1 MARLEKA
8 FVTRGKQFAHRMIDV
23 AEAIEGCKRSTRLTG
38 RIVDQIV
45 GCGTSVGANLRE
57 ADEAVSRPDFCRAM
71 GTVLKELGESRF
83 WLELVSERG
92 WIPSRRLTALLGEAE
107 QMSRIC
113 SVMVARTRR
122 SIKST
127 RRRPG

>member
-1 MARLEKA
+1 MPRLDA
-8 FVTRGKQFAHRMIDV
+8 DFLARGKRFAHRMIDV
-23 AEAIEGCKRSTRLTG
+23 AEAIEDSRKSVRLTG

-83 WLELVSERG
+83 WLELVAERG
-92 WIPSRRLTALLGEAE
+92 WLPAPRLAALLEEAG
-107 QMSRIC
+107 QLSRIC

-122 SIKST
+122 AGKST
-127 RRRPG
+127 ARQR